1 MNSIAIILT
10 LGCCLVA
17 AAKTTQAWGE
27 DGSLNSGLLSASA
40 DNPASASSAPVDE
53 AEQTAELVKK
63 LQNPVSDLISAPIQN
78 NWDFGIGPADAM
90 RYTANI
96 QPVIPF
102 SLSKDWLVVTRTI
115 LPIIYAQSPVQG
127 GRDAWGLGDTLQSF
141 FFSPKAGVWGCTAG
155 TGSVLL
161 YPSATDRALG
171 SGQWG
176 AGPTWVALTQQHGW
190 TVGLLGNHV
199 WSCTGWGDGDISS
212 TLLQPFI
219 SYTTKTRTTFGVN
232 TESNYDWETH
242 QWTVPLNVSVSQLL
256 RVGKLP
262 MSFGI
267 SGRSY
272 VDKPSGGPD
281 WGLRFTITFLFP
293 K

>member
-1 MNSIAIILT
+1 MNQISIILT

-17 AAKTTQAWGE
+17 AMKTPQAWGE
-27 DGSLNSGLLSASA
+27 DGNFNSGLLSASA
-40 DNPASASSAPVDE
+40 DNPASASSEPADE
-53 AEQTAELVKK
+53 AAQTAELVEK

-115 LPIIYAQSPVQG
+115 LPIIYAESPVQG

-155 TGSVLL
+155 AGPVLL

-176 AGPTWVALTQQHGW
+176 AGPTWVALKQQHGW
-190 TVGLLGNHV
+190 TAGLLGNHV
-199 WSCTGWGDGDISS
+199 WSCTGWGDGDVSS
-212 TLLQPFI
+212 TLLQPFV
-219 SYTTKTRTTFGVN
+219 SYTTRTRTTFGVN
-232 TESNYDWETH
+232 TESSYDWEGH

-262 MSFGI
+262 ISVGI
-267 SGRSY
+267 GGRSY
-272 VDKPSGGPD
+272 LDKPSGGSD